1 MALAISN
8 FVNVAIAIAVKAAA
22 KKGFGTLVFTTPN
35 VNSTISVLERYRI
48 YDSMEA
54 VTADFS
60 AGEVYEAAT
69 AYYSQNP
76 TPNNFIVLGV
86 FGTSTPA
93 TLTGSAS
100 ATLAAM
106 KAITAGGFDITVNG
120 TIIHVSAVNLSAAT
134 DYASIATIISSKLGS
149 VATCTYTNGAFK
161 ITTTLASSSA
171 TLTYANADVQDLA
184 KSMGL
189 LSTPGGILMNGSTAE
204 KPVDALSTFVKMS
217 YDGYGIVLD
226 KTYRDSAN
234 AVSVAEWA
242 QANKKVYFNT
252 TNDGNTLLATGS
264 CIANDL
270 KAKSL
275 SRTMSV
281 YSSHVD
287 EYPCCSIAG
296 RAFTVNFEGTN
307 TTITLM
313 YKKMPSIT
321 VEDLGPSQYNNM
333 VAKNCNANINVADNY
348 MFAEGMMADG
358 TWFDTIHGVDWLSN
372 AMQTNVFNLL
382 YQTTT
387 KIPYTDT
394 GVGMVVQK
402 MEQSLRQAVRNG
414 LLAPGTTSEGVYLPL
429 GYQIT
434 TVPVAEVDASDKG
447 SRMYK
452 GITFVCVGAGA
463 LQGVTITGS
472 FSE

>member
-35 VNSTISVLERYRI
+35 VNNKISTLERYRI

-60 AGEVYEAAT
+60 DGEVYKAAT

-86 FGTSTPA
+86 FGTNTPA
-93 TLTGSAS
+93 TLTGSAP

-134 DYASIATIISSKLGS
+134 DYAGIATIISSKLGS

-161 ITTTLASSSA
+161 ITTALASGTA

-189 LSTPGGILMNGSTAE
+189 MSTNGGILTQGSTAE
-204 KPVDALSTFVKMS
+204 KPVNALSTFAKMS
-217 YDGYGIVLD
+217 YDGYGIAIN
-226 KTYRDSAN
+226 KMYRDSKDAED
-234 AVSVAEWA
+234 VAAWA
-242 QANKKVYFNT
+242 QANKKVFFNT
-252 TNDGNTLLATGS
+252 TNDASTLLATGS
-264 CIANDL
+264 CIASNL
-270 KAKSL
+270 KAQSM
-275 SRTMSV
+275 SRTMSI
-281 YSSHVD
+281 YSSHSD

-313 YKKMPSIT
+313 YKKMPGIT

-348 MFAEGMMADG
+348 LFAEGMMADG

-387 KIPYTDT
+387 KIPYTDA

-414 LLAPGTTSEGVYLPL
+414 LIAPGTTSEGVYLPL

-434 TVPVAEVDASDKG
+434 TVPVAEVDAADKG
-447 SRMYK
+447 ARMYK

>member
-35 VNSTISVLERYRI
+35 VNNKISVLERYRI

-86 FGTSTPA
+86 FGTNTPA
-93 TLTGSAS
+93 TLTGSAP

-134 DYASIATIISSKLGS
+134 DYAGIATIISSKLGS
-149 VATCTYTNGAFK
+149 AATCTYTNGAFK
-161 ITTTLASSSA
+161 ITTALASGSA

-189 LSTPGGILMNGSTAE
+189 MSTNGGILTQGSTAE
-204 KPVDALSTFVKMS
+204 KPVDALSTFAQMS
-217 YDGYGIVLD
+217 YDGYGIALD
-226 KTYRDSAN
+226 KMYRDSEDAED
-234 AVSVAEWA
+234 VADWA
-242 QANKKVYFNT
+242 QANKKVFFNT
-252 TNDGNTLLATGS
+252 TNDANTLLATGS
-264 CIANDL
+264 CIASNL
-270 KAKSL
+270 KAKSM
-275 SRTMSV
+275 SRTMSI
-281 YSSHVD
+281 YSSHSD

-321 VEDLGPSQYNNM
+321 VENLGPSQYNNM

-372 AMQTNVFNLL
+372 AIQTNVFNLL

-387 KIPYTDT
+387 KIPYTDA

-414 LLAPGTTSEGVYLPL
+414 LIAPGTTSEGVYLPL

-434 TVPVAEVDASDKG
+434 TVPVSEVDAADKG
-447 SRMYK
+447 ARMYK

>member
-35 VNSTISVLERYRI
+35 VNNKISVLEHYRI

-54 VTADFS
+54 VTTDFS

-86 FGTSTPA
+86 FGTNTPA
-93 TLTGSAS
+93 TLTGSAP

-134 DYASIATIISSKLGS
+134 DYAGIATIISSKLGS

-161 ITTTLASSSA
+161 ITTALASGTA
-171 TLTYANADVQDLA
+171 TLTYANADVQSLA
-184 KSMGL
+184 NSMGL
-189 LSTPGGILMNGSTAE
+189 MSTNGGLLTQGSTAE
-204 KPVDALSTFVKMS
+204 KPIDALSTFAKMS
-217 YDGYGIVLD
+217 YDGYGIALD
-226 KTYRDSAN
+226 KTYRDSKDAED
-234 AVSVAEWA
+234 VAAWA
-242 QANKKVYFNT
+242 QANKKVFFNT
-252 TNDGNTLLATGS
+252 TNDANTLLDTGS
-264 CIANDL
+264 CIASVL
-270 KAKSL
+270 KAKSM
-275 SRTMSV
+275 SRTMSI
-281 YSSHVD
+281 YSSHSA

-321 VEDLGPSQYNNM
+321 VENLGPSQYNNM

-387 KIPYTDT
+387 KIPYTDA

-414 LLAPGTTSEGVYLPL
+414 LIAPGTTSEGVYLPL

-434 TVPVAEVDASDKG
+434 TVPVSEVDASDKG
-447 SRMYK
+447 ARMYK

>member
-35 VNSTISVLERYRI
+35 VNNKISILERYRI

-54 VTADFS
+54 VTADFPS
-60 AGEVYEAAT
+60 GEVYEAAT

-86 FGTSTPA
+86 FGTNTPA
-93 TLTGSAS
+93 TLTGSAP

-134 DYASIATIISSKLGS
+134 DYAGIATIISSKLGS

-161 ITTTLASSSA
+161 ITTALASGVA

-189 LSTPGGILMNGSTAE
+189 LSTTGGILTQGSTAE
-204 KPVDALSTFVKMS
+204 KPVDALSTFTKMS

-226 KTYRDSAN
+226 KMYRDSKDAED
-234 AVSVAEWA
+234 VAAWA
-242 QANKKVYFNT
+242 QANKKVFFNT
-252 TNDGNTLLATGS
+252 TNDANTLLATGS
-264 CIANDL
+264 CIASNL
-270 KAKSL
+270 KDQSM
-275 SRTMSV
+275 SRTMSI
-281 YSSHVD
+281 YSSHSD

-313 YKKMPSIT
+313 YKKMPGIT
-321 VEDLGPSQYNNM
+321 VENLGPSQYNNM

-387 KIPYTDT
+387 KIPYTDA

-414 LLAPGTTSEGVYLPL
+414 LLAPGTTSDGTYLPL

-434 TVPVAEVDASDKG
+434 TVPVSEVDASDKG
-447 SRMYK
+447 ARMYK

>member
-35 VNSTISVLERYRI
+35 VDNKISVLERYRI

-54 VTADFS
+54 VEADYTS
-60 AGEVYEAAT
+60 GEIYEAAT

-76 TPNNFIVLGV
+76 VPTNFIVVGV

-93 TLTGSAS
+93 SLVGGTAASLSA
-100 ATLAAM
+100 L
-106 KAITAGGFDITVNG
+106 KAITAGGFSIDING
-120 TIIHVSAVNLSAAT
+120 VVTEISNISLVAAT
-134 DYASIATIISSKLGS
+134 DLVGVAGIINTALGS
-149 VATCTYTNGAFK
+149 AAHCTYTDGKFV
-161 ITTTLASSSA
+161 IETSLVSDSA
-171 TLTYANADVQDLA
+171 TLSYAHDDVQSLA
-184 KSMGL
+184 YNLGL
-189 LSTPGGILMNGSTAE
+189 MSTNSGTLTQGSTAE
-204 KPVDALSTFVKMS
+204 TPVDALASFVQMS
-217 YDGYGIVLD
+217 YDGYGIALD
-226 KTYRDSAN
+226 KVYRDSTDAKD
-234 AVSVAEWA
+234 VADWA
-242 QANKKVYFNT
+242 QANKKVFFNT
-252 TNDGNTLLATGS
+252 TNDANTLLATGS
-264 CIANDL
+264 CIASDL

-275 SRTMSV
+275 SRTMSI
-281 YSSHVD
+281 YSSQED

-313 YKKMPSIT
+313 YKKMPGIT
-321 VEDLGPSQYNNM
+321 VENLGPSQYNNM
-333 VAKNCNANINVADNY
+333 VAKNCNANINIADNY

-382 YQTTT
+382 YQSTT
-387 KIPYTDT
+387 KIPYTDA

-414 LLAPGTTSEGVYLPL
+414 LITPGNTSDGTYLPL

-434 TVPVAEVDASDKG
+434 TVPVAEVDAADKG
-447 SRMYK
+447 ARMYK

>member
-35 VNSTISVLERYRI
+35 VGESFSMLERYRI

-54 VTADFS
+54 VEADFTS
-60 AGEVYEAAT
+60 GEVYEAAT

-76 TPNNFIVLGV
+76 VPNNFIVVGV
-86 FGTSTPA
+86 FGTNTPA
-93 TLTGSAS
+93 SLVGGTAAPLSTL
-100 ATLAAM
+100 
-106 KAITAGGFDITVNG
+106 KAITAGGFSIEING
-120 TIIHVSAVNLSAAT
+120 VTSEIKNISLAAAVDLEGV
-134 DYASIATIISSKLGS
+134 ATIINSALGS
-149 VATCTYTNGAFK
+149 TATCTYENDKFVIKTS
-161 ITTTLASSSA
+161 LASEEA
-171 TLTYANADVQDLA
+171 TLSYAHDDVQALA
-184 KSMGL
+184 FSLGLMSTNSGL
-189 LSTPGGILMNGSTAE
+189 LTQGNTAE
-204 KPVDALSTFVKMS
+204 KPVDALSTFARMS
-217 YDGYGIVLD
+217 YDGYGIALD
-226 KTYRDSAN
+226 KMYRDSEDAED
-234 AVSVAEWA
+234 VADWA
-242 QANKKVYFNT
+242 QANKKVFFNT
-252 TNDGNTLLATGS
+252 TNDANTLLATGS
-264 CIANDL
+264 CIASDL
-270 KAKSL
+270 KAKSM
-275 SRTMSV
+275 SRTMSI
-281 YSSHVD
+281 YSSHSA

-313 YKKMPSIT
+313 YKKMPGIT
-321 VEDLGPSQYNNM
+321 VENLGPSQYNNM

-358 TWFDTIHGVDWLSN
+358 TWFDTIHGVDWLAN

-382 YQTTT
+382 YQSTT
-387 KIPYTDT
+387 KIPYTDA

-414 LLAPGTTSEGVYLPL
+414 LLAPGTTSDGTYLPL
-429 GYQIT
+429 GYKIT
-434 TVPVAEVDASDKG
+434 TVPVTEVDAADKG
-447 SRMYK
+447 SRLYK

>member
-35 VNSTISVLERYRI
+35 VSNKISILERYRI

-54 VTADFS
+54 VSEDFPS
-60 AGEVYEAAT
+60 GEVYEAAT

-86 FGTSTPA
+86 FGTNIPA
-93 TLTGSAS
+93 TLTGATPT
-100 ATLAAM
+100 TLAAL
-106 KAITAGGFDITVNG
+106 KTITAGGFDITING
-120 TIIHVSAVNLSAAT
+120 VITHVSAVDLSSAS
-134 DYASIATIISSKLGS
+134 DYAGIATIINAKLGS
-149 VATCTYTNGAFK
+149 AATCTYSTGVFK
-161 ITTTLASSSA
+161 ITTSLASDSA
-171 TLTYANADVQDLA
+171 TLSYANADVQDLA
-184 KSMGL
+184 KGMGL
-189 LSTPGGILMNGSTAE
+189 LATSGGTLTKGNTAE
-204 KPVDALSTFVKMS
+204 GPVDALNTFIRMS
-217 YDGYGIVLD
+217 YDGYGISLD
-226 KTYRDSAN
+226 KLYRDSDN
-234 AVSVAEWA
+234 AVKVADWA
-242 QANKKVYFNT
+242 QANKKVFFNT
-252 TNDGNTLLATGS
+252 TNNDNTLLATGD
-264 CIANDL
+264 CIASQL
-270 KAKSL
+270 KTKSL
-275 SRTMSV
+275 SRTMTV
-281 YSSHVD
+281 YSSHAD
-287 EYPCCSIAG
+287 EYPCASIAG

-313 YKKMPSIT
+313 YKRMPGIT

-333 VAKNCNANINVADNY
+333 IDKNCNANINVADNY

-387 KIPYTDT
+387 KIPYTDA

-414 LLAPGTTSEGVYLPL
+414 LIAPGTTSEGVYLPL

-434 TVPVAEVDASDKG
+434 TVPISEVDASDKG
-447 SRMYK
+447 ARMYR

>member
-35 VNSTISVLERYRI
+35 VDNVISVLERYRI

-54 VTADFS
+54 VEADYNS
-60 AGEVYEAAT
+60 GEIYEAAT

-76 TPNNFIVLGV
+76 TPNNFIVVGV
-86 FGTSTPA
+86 FGDSAPA
-93 TLTGSAS
+93 SLVGGTAASLSA
-100 ATLAAM
+100 L
-106 KAITAGGFDITVNG
+106 KAITAGGFSIEVNG
-120 TIIHVSAVNLSAAT
+120 VVTEIKNISLTAAVDLAGV
-134 DYASIATIISSKLGS
+134 ATIINNALGS
-149 VATCTYTNGAFK
+149 TATCTYVNDKFVIKTS
-161 ITTTLASSSA
+161 LASSAA
-171 TLTYANADVQDLA
+171 TLSYAQGDMQALA
-184 KSMGL
+184 YSLGLMSTNGGL
-189 LSTPGGILMNGSTAE
+189 LTQGSTAE
-204 KPVDALSTFVKMS
+204 KPVDALSTFTQMS
-217 YDGYGIVLD
+217 YDGYGIALD
-226 KTYRDSAN
+226 KMYRDSEDAED
-234 AVSVAEWA
+234 VAAWA
-242 QANKKVYFNT
+242 QANKKVFFNT
-252 TNDGNTLLATGS
+252 TNDANTLLATGP
-264 CIANDL
+264 CIASNL
-270 KAKSL
+270 KTKSM
-275 SRTMSV
+275 SRTMSI
-281 YSSHVD
+281 YSSHSA

-313 YKKMPSIT
+313 YKKMPGIT
-321 VEDLGPSQYNNM
+321 VENLGPSQYNNM

-387 KIPYTDT
+387 KIPYTDA

-414 LLAPGTTSEGVYLPL
+414 LIAPGTTSEGVYLPL

-434 TVPVAEVDASDKG
+434 TVPVSEVDASDKG
-447 SRMYK
+447 ARMYK

>member
-35 VNSTISVLERYRI
+35 VNNKISVLERYRI

-86 FGTSTPA
+86 FGTNTPA
-93 TLTGSAS
+93 TLTGSAP

-120 TIIHVSAVNLSAAT
+120 TIINVSAVNLSAAT
-134 DYASIATIISSKLGS
+134 DYAGIATIISSKLGS

-161 ITTTLASSSA
+161 ITTALASGSA

-189 LSTPGGILMNGSTAE
+189 MSTNGGILTQGSTAE
-204 KPVDALSTFVKMS
+204 KPVDALSTFTKMS
-217 YDGYGIVLD
+217 YDGYGTAID
-226 KTYRDSAN
+226 KMYRDSKDAED
-234 AVSVAEWA
+234 VAAWA
-242 QANKKVYFNT
+242 QANKKVFFNT
-252 TNDGNTLLATGS
+252 TNDANTLLATGS
-264 CIANDL
+264 CIASNL
-270 KAKSL
+270 KAKSM
-275 SRTMSV
+275 SRTMSI
-281 YSSHVD
+281 YSSHSD

-313 YKKMPSIT
+313 YKKMPGIT
-321 VEDLGPSQYNNM
+321 VEDLGPSQYNNL
-333 VAKNCNANINVADNY
+333 VAKNCNANINIADNY

-387 KIPYTDT
+387 KIPYTDA

-414 LLAPGTTSEGVYLPL
+414 LIAPGTTSEGVYLPL

-434 TVPVAEVDASDKG
+434 TVPVSEVDAADKG
-447 SRMYK
+447 ARMYK